1 MVLLA
6 RYVCWGSSL
15 VSGMGTLSSCK
26 KHTTSCSK
34 LYGTVVVFLPK
45 WKFCSRTMIWKTP
58 DNPPMFSQ
66 NECPSQRSDLNL
78 TEMLWHN
85 LKQAVNSKQTNKQK
99 PSSITELKQV
109 GKEELTKISPQ
120 WCEIFIASYCS
131 SWHNRFFFRFR
142 GHLTFSHWAIHV
154 GLDSFSLNRWKCIL
168 GLVALPLSHIQICL
182 MTWNI
187 WVWQKIKKLR
197 SRWGK
202 FFTPGYI

>member
-85 LKQAVNSKQTNKQK
+85 LKQAVNSKQTNKQ
-99 PSSITELKQV
+99 
-109 GKEELTKISPQ
+109 TKTLQYNWIKTSGQ
-120 WCEIFIASYCS
+120 
-131 SWHNRFFFRFR
+131 R
-142 GHLTFSHWAIHV
+142 GV
-154 GLDSFSLNRWKCIL
+154 DQN
-168 GLVALPLSHIQICL
+168 LSTV
-182 MTWNI
+182 MWNI
-187 WVWQKIKKLR
+187 HCQLLQFLAQPFF
-197 SRWGK
+197 WGLGG
-202 FFTPGYI
+202 T